1 MRITNKG
8 SAAFSYEWNL
18 GKEMRLAVKPAAGE
32 MAAGQQTLCCL
43 TFAPRSEKHR
53 LHSVPISCR
62 VGSSK
67 HYNLLLTG
75 LSVPWYPFVPSTPN
89 SLKPHDQFYSM
100 NTVPKLAANFA

>member
-1 MRITNKG
+1 MRITNQG

-18 GKEMRLAVKPAAGE
+18 GKEMRLSVKPAVGD

-75 LSVPWYPFVPSTPN
+75 PSVLPYCSPACHRCSTALSRMTSVV
-89 SLKPHDQFYSM
+89 
-100 NTVPKLAANFA
+100 A